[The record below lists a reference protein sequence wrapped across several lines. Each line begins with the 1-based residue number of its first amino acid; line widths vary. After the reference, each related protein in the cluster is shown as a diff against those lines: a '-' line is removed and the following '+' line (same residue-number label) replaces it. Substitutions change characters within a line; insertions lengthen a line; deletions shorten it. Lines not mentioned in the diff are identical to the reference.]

1 MTDVIFIA
9 LAVAFFA
16 ATLGLV
22 HLFEKLREHK

>member
-9 LAVAFFA
+9 LGLAFFA

-22 HLFEKLREHK
+22 YAFEKLRGQK